1 MLQKVVLDSLLKNAK
16 QGKVGK
22 ISVKVE
28 DKIAIGDKILQVESV
43 KGNTIIKSKMNGTV
57 KNILVSEGAAVKI
70 GQELIE
76 IEKAE

>member
-1 MLQKVVLDSLLKNAK
+1 LIKNAK

-22 ISVKVE
+22 ISVKVN
-28 DKIAIGDKILQVESV
+28 DQIKIGDKILQVESV

-57 KNILVSEGAAVKI
+57 TSILVTEGTQIKI

>member
-1 MLQKVVLDSLLKNAK
+1 MIKNAK

-22 ISVKVE
+22 ISVKVN
-28 DKIAIGDKILQVESV
+28 DQIKIGDKILQVESV

-57 KNILVSEGAAVKI
+57 TSILVTEGIQIKI

>member
-1 MLQKVVLDSLLKNAK
+1 MSNKIILESLIKNAK

-22 ISVKVE
+22 ISVKVN
-28 DKIAIGDKILQVESV
+28 DQIKIGDKILQVESV

-57 KNILVSEGAAVKI
+57 TSILVTEGIQIKI

>member
-1 MLQKVVLDSLLKNAK
+1 MTKKIILESLTKNAK

-22 ISVKVE
+22 ISVKVN
-28 DKIAIGDKILQVESV
+28 DQIKIGDKILQVESV

-57 KNILVSEGAAVKI
+57 TNILVTEGIQIKI

>member
-1 MLQKVVLDSLLKNAK
+1 MLQKVILESLLKNAK

-22 ISVKVE
+22 ISVKV
-28 DKIAIGDKILQVESV
+28 DDPIKIGDKILQVESV
-43 KGNTIIKSKMNGTV
+43 KGNTIVKSKMNGMV
-57 KNILVSEGAAVKI
+57 KNILVSEGSLIKI